1 MTDYKPEPYNLARPA
16 HLIAN
21 EVIRRIEGRNAIQL
35 GELSHADVEQL
46 VSQYQDKLLAEEQ
59 KLLRELHARQER
71 IRELEAQLRPFKAA
85 AQALHDENYFNY
97 KTDHI
102 AVTWRFP
109 IFKGD
114 KHYTGVDL
122 DGRDLLR
129 LLE

>member
-21 EVIRRIEGRNAIQL
+21 EVIRRIEGRNSISL
-35 GELSHADVEQL
+35 GSISHADVEQL
-46 VSQYQDKLLAEEQ
+46 VSQYQQALVNEEQ

-71 IRELEAQLRPFKAA
+71 IKELEALLAPFKAA

-97 KTDHI
+97 MTDHLG
-102 AVTWRFP
+102 VTLRFP
-109 IFKGD
+109 IYKGD

>member
-21 EVIRRIEGRNAIQL
+21 EVIRRIEGRNSISL
-35 GELSHADVEQL
+35 GSISHADVEQL
-46 VSQYQDKLLAEEQ
+46 VSQYQQALVNEEQ
-59 KLLRELHARQER
+59 KLLRELHTRQER
-71 IRELEAQLRPFKAA
+71 IRELEAQLAPFKAA
-85 AQALHDENYFNY
+85 AQALHDENYFNLG
-97 KTDHI
+97 
-102 AVTWRFP
+102 VTWRFP
-109 IFKGD
+109 IYKGD